1 MSPVNGGTACLVRI
15 DGTVGILQVNR
26 IHLERRILEPSHR
39 IESRLDAADGHPR
52 HKTGQGYVR
61 LGFRSRREILSGGT
75 SQHREV
81 VGLLR
86 IRHRTGSSSL
96 GGFRK

>member
-1 MSPVNGGTACLVRI
+1 MNENTTRLVRI
-15 DGTVGILQVNR
+15 DGTVGILQ
-26 IHLERRILEPSHR
+26 IYTCYLERRILEPSHR
-39 IESRLDAADGHPR
+39 IESRLDAADRYSR

-61 LGFRSRREILSGGT
+61 LGFRSRREILSGGA

-86 IRHRTGSSSL
+86 IRCRTGSSSL